1 MIYYLGTACIAIV
14 FFVSICYWAVNFFVK
29 QNTERAY
36 TRFQQRVAREAELA
50 IKMFREALC
59 EQIVL
64 QENKSDSL
72 AKLYATLIDLL
83 QLGKEFTVIL
93 GKKEMDAAY
102 RKVENIKAMG
112 EMFVGN
118 YQKQSLHFSEELC
131 TTLDA
136 FVAELQQVLQFIES
150 NWNLTQKVAA
160 DNERLEAAIRQ
171 NWLKFEDRITTV
183 MEVLRTEFRRRQPSG
198 GVMLQWLKDAGAPPP
213 K

>member
-118 YQKQSLHFSEELC
+118 YQKQSLLFSEEL
-131 TTLDA
+131 
-136 FVAELQQVLQFIES
+136 
-150 NWNLTQKVAA
+150 
-160 DNERLEAAIRQ
+160 
-171 NWLKFEDRITTV
+171 
-183 MEVLRTEFRRRQPSG
+183 
-198 GVMLQWLKDAGAPPP
+198 
-213 K
+213 